1 MRNTLYDGYQGPRMT
16 RRMLKKRLMNAI
28 DHELTDRQKRVV
40 MGYYLENRNIVEL
53 AQEYGVNKSTV
64 WRTLKRGED
73 RLRRC
78 LRY

>member
-1 MRNTLYDGYQGPRMT
+1 MT
-16 RRMLKKRLMNAI
+16 RRVLKKRLMNAI